1 MHPYQ
6 LKKKKEFSGYPIAI
20 ASILFP
26 LILKIIPK
34 GIPAVTLGLEGGTVT
49 QGIKKSLSH

>member
-6 LKKKKEFSGYPIAI
+6 LKKKKEFSSYPIAI